1 MQLFGSS
8 STGTVQA
15 EALSRTQTWQ
25 RATIRLSTPS
35 YVSEIRLWLSLH
47 LSGVLSGLVLHAS
60 PQDALIFIGFFRN
73 AASAAKYIGAV
84 RWMCDYL
91 RYPLSFE
98 SRSLTQ
104 ALKGGMKLEKLKV
117 KFKGSIRWSLLCR
130 MVKNVWESSEILLAL
145 AFVLASMFLLRCQ
158 SELIPMAWESVEFE
172 TPAAPLKPSL

>member
-1 MQLFGSS
+1 MSASARIHFLSDNRKRFQLHIKNQLREQLLGSS

-35 YVSEIRLWLSLH
+35 YVSEIKLWLSLH

-84 RWMCDYL
+84 RWMYDYL

-104 ALKGGMKLEKLKV
+104 ALKGGMKLE
-117 KFKGSIRWSLLCR
+117 
-130 MVKNVWESSEILLAL
+130 N
-145 AFVLASMFLLRCQ
+145 
-158 SELIPMAWESVEFE
+158 
-172 TPAAPLKPSL
+172 